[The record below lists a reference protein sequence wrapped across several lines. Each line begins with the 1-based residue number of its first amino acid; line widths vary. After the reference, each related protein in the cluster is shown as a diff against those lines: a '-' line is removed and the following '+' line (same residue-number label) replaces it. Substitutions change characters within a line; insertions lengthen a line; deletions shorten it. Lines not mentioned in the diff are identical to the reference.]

1 LSCRRVSPWRWA
13 SRWSKP
19 QSASPRRR
27 APSRGSRVCL
37 LSIGASRR
45 MPSRLWP
52 GGSHGGVAH
61 GYTSFTEIKPSPSI
75 SADSNQPKRLRVS
88 SVTPSPLACRM
99 RRAGGTASL
108 AERLAEP
115 RQDAP
120 HRLNGFVPQ
129 SLDRLRMR
137 EASAGWR
144 RLTASARARS
154 FERRLGNGDG
164 VLPSYDAAE
173 RVRRTA
179 TL

>member
-1 LSCRRVSPWRWA
+1 MTRRRVSPWRWA

-19 QSASPRRR
+19 QSASPPSPYALMRKSCLPYRGV
-27 APSRGSRVCL
+27 APHAVK
-37 LSIGASRR
+37 AVA
-45 MPSRLWP
+45 
-52 GGSHGGVAH
+52 GGSHGGVAR
-61 GYTSFTEIKPSPSI
+61 GYTSFAEIKPSPSI
-75 SADSNQPKRLRVS
+75 SADSNRPKRLRVS

-144 RLTASARARS
+144 RLTASARSRS